1 MCLTVSKACK
11 LSISKM
17 GWMTLCVQLSMTMPL
32 AYQGHINRELKASAN
47 QTRLSGGNVCMY
59 VFDEVITYMQQ

>member
-1 MCLTVSKACK
+1 MSKACK